1 MSTPYLSEIRHLL
14 EKDNIP
20 AAIAQ
25 LKRLLD
31 GTPLLSAVL
40 AQSGRHNA
48 MLRQLIAGTATIAD
62 TTQTKDEIR
71 QALLALVDEIE
82 RQSQRPD
89 IAEELKEVI
98 VVLHAF
104 ERRAHQLRLL
114 SRIGLGLLLLVALTA
129 TWLYALRDR
138 IWPGSFLLTVLV
150 HGEKGID
157 DRILRDQGEVY
168 LDIGMGR
175 FSAKIDGRGE
185 ATFKEIPSLYLG
197 RSARLTIDHP
207 QPYKALH
214 PDSTYQLDG
223 KQAIYL
229 ACTLGNLDS
238 VFGFVRD
245 FATGQ
250 PLAGARVSSRNI
262 ATHSDVHGWFSLHF
276 PPDAR
281 RKFMRLSAEK
291 AGYAPWHLDS
301 VAPHIQQE
309 QIIHLHPSNYRLP

>member
-1 MSTPYLSEIRHLL
+1 MSPHYLSEIRHLL
-14 EKDNIP
+14 AKDRIP

-25 LKRLLD
+25 LKRLLG

-40 AQSGRHNA
+40 AQSGRHHA
-48 MLRQLIAGTATIAD
+48 MLRHLIAGTATIAD

-71 QALLALVDEIE
+71 RDLLALVDEIE

-114 SRIGLGLLLLVALTA
+114 SHIGLGLLLLAVLAAGL
-129 TWLYALRDR
+129 LYVLRDR

-157 DRILRDQGEVY
+157 DRILRDQGEVF

-197 RSARLTIDHP
+197 RSARLTINHP

-214 PDSTYQLDG
+214 PDSSYLLDG
-223 KQAIYL
+223 AQAVYL
-229 ACTLGNLDS
+229 AVRLGNLDS

-245 FATGQ
+245 FTTGQ

-262 ATHSDVHGWFSLHF
+262 ATHSDAHGWFSLHF

-281 RKFMRLSAEK
+281 RKFVRLSAEK
-291 AGYAPWHLDS
+291 AGYQTERIDS

-309 QIIHLHPSNYRLP
+309 HIIFLHPQK